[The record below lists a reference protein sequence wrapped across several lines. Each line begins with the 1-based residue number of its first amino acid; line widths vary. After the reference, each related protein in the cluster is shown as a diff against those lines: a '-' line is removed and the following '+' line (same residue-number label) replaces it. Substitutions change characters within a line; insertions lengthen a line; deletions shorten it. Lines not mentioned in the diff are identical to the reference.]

1 MASKIIVDQLQKTTG
16 GLAALTLPVANAS
29 ANEFLQNNG
38 SGALSW
44 AASTGGLAGMKVYTT
59 ASSTWTKSVREAAL
73 GGVTI
78 VKVIVEVQG
87 GGAGGGRDSAGTE
100 QIGGSAGGY
109 ARRLLDVTGV
119 TSATV
124 SVGVAGAGA
133 TGDNTA
139 GADGGDSSWVDGIN
153 TPDTKGLKGVG
164 GNTANTRTIGGLG
177 TGGDL
182 NIQGGNG
189 GKQIT
194 GQAGSSQFGHGGQ
207 NWSVVA
213 SQNDATGYGAG
224 GGSMETSGGNGGA
237 GTQGIVIVY
246 EYT

>member
-1 MASKIIVDQLQKTTG
+1 MASKIIVDQLEKTG
-16 GLAALTLPVANAS
+16 GALTALTLPVANAS

-38 SGALSW
+38 AGALSW

-59 ASSTWTKSVREAAL
+59 ASSTWTKSTREAAL
-73 GGVTI
+73 GGVVI

-87 GGAGGGRDSAGTE
+87 GGAGGSRDSTGTE

-109 ARRLLDVTGV
+109 ARKLLDVTGV

-124 SVGVAGAGA
+124 SVGAGGAGA
-133 TGDNTA
+133 TADNTA
-139 GADGGDSSWVDGIN
+139 GVDGGDSSWVDSVN
-153 TPDTKGLKGVG
+153 TDVKGLKGVG
-164 GNTANTRTIGGLG
+164 GNTANTGTIGGLG

-182 NIQGGNG
+182 NIQGGRG
-189 GKQIT
+189 GKGI
-194 GQAGSSQFGHGGQ
+194 GMYAGSSQFGNGGG
-207 NWSVVA
+207 NWSVIA

-224 GGSMETSGGNGGA
+224 GGSMETSGGTAGA
-237 GTQGIVIVY
+237 GTAGIVIVY